1 MGDRPDESAKPDPAG
16 APGDTPQASDDDSA
30 VPREADVPPTRRHDA
45 PPKRRSREDQDDRGD
60 HEAVEAEP
68 ASSLVLPVAQL
79 TDAAAFPDDGPLA
92 RSLRRADRALGNA
105 EQAVLFVLL
114 GAVVVTAAAAALSDR
129 LLHHHLGRWWFDI
142 VRGGTF
148 SVAMI
153 GAVFATHQQRHLSM
167 DLVSRRL
174 PARGRLFLR
183 VVLALFTV
191 LVAALLVRSGLH
203 QLDTVGEESGDH
215 LISTHSIVTF
225 MPVGAALIILHTVL
239 HMVIDIDYVAR
250 RKVPPERMR
259 SGH

>member
-1 MGDRPDESAKPDPAG
+1 VGDRPDESAKPEPDADAESG
-16 APGDTPQASDDDSA
+16 
-30 VPREADVPPTRRHDA
+30 VPREAVIPPTRRQSAPIDERSESRGRGPAGSAGGEGVRPLGIDA
-45 PPKRRSREDQDDRGD
+45 
-60 HEAVEAEP
+60 AEP
-68 ASSLVLPVAQL
+68 ASSLMLPAQL
-79 TDAAAFPDDGPLA
+79 DVGFPDDGPL
-92 RSLRRADRALGNA
+92 SSWIRRADRALGNA
-105 EQAVLFVLL
+105 EQAVLFLLL
-114 GAVVVTAAAAALSDR
+114 GAVVLTAAAAALSDR

-153 GAVFATHQQRHLSM
+153 GAVYATHQQRHLSM

-191 LVAALLVRSGLH
+191 MVAALLVRSGLH

-215 LISTHSIVTF
+215 LISTHTIVTF
-225 MPVGAALIILHTVL
+225 MPVGAALIIVHTVL
-239 HMVIDIDYVAR
+239 HMVIDIDYLVR
-250 RKVPPERMR
+250 HKVPPERMR

>member
-1 MGDRPDESAKPDPAG
+1 VGDRPDESAKPDPA
-16 APGDTPQASDDDSA
+16 APGDTPPAPDDDSA
-30 VPREADVPPTRRHDA
+30 VPREAVVPPTRRHDA

-60 HEAVEAEP
+60 REAVEEP

-79 TDAAAFPDDGPLA
+79 TDASAFPDDGPLS

-105 EQAVLFVLL
+105 EQAVLFALL

-239 HMVIDIDYVAR
+239 HMVIDIDYLVR